1 MAIQIK
7 ICGMK
12 FPENIS
18 EIASLQPDFLGFIF
32 YDKSP
37 RNFENTIP
45 AIDKSIQ
52 KVGVFVNASLDEIQE
67 KVKQYELDFVQLHG
81 DESPDFCQ
89 LLLQNKF
96 KVIKAFSI
104 DNQFNFSKLENYF
117 NYCDYFLFDTK
128 GTNYGGNGI
137 TFDWSVLENYHLD
150 KPYFLSGGIGTE
162 NIEEVKSFL
171 TSTSAKNCIAIDC
184 NSKLEVSPG
193 LKSTETTKQ
202 LINAFKE

>member
-32 YDKSP
+32 YGKSP
-37 RNFENTIP
+37 RNFKNTIP
-45 AIDKSIQ
+45 VIDKSIQ
-52 KVGVFVNASLDEIQE
+52 KVGVFVNASLDEIL
-67 KVKQYELDFVQLHG
+67 KKANQYDLHFIQLHG
-81 DESPDFCQ
+81 DESPELCHSLQ
-89 LLLQNKF
+89 QNKF

-104 DNQFNFSKLENYF
+104 DNQFNFNTLNKYN

-128 GTNYGGNGI
+128 GNNYGGNGI
-137 TFDWSVLENYHLD
+137 TFDWSVLENYNLD

-162 NIEEVKSFL
+162 NIEEVKIFL
-171 TSTSAKNCIAIDC
+171 VKDYSKNCIAIDC

-193 LKSTETTKQ
+193 LKSTEKTKQ

>member
-12 FPENIS
+12 FPENIN
-18 EIASLQPDFLGFIF
+18 EIASLQPNYMGFIF
-32 YDKSP
+32 YEKSL
-37 RNFENTIP
+37 RNFENNIP
-45 AIDKSIQ
+45 SLPESIQ
-52 KVGVFVNASLDEIQE
+52 KVGVFVNASLEFILE
-67 KVKQYELDFVQLHG
+67 KASQYELDLIQLHG
-81 DESPDFCQ
+81 DESPEFCH
-89 LLLQNKF
+89 LLQQNKF

-104 DNQFNFSKLENYF
+104 DNQFNFNTLNKYNNYCNYF
-117 NYCDYFLFDTK
+117 IFDTK

-137 TFDWSVLENYHLD
+137 TFDWSVLENYKLN
-150 KPYFLSGGIGTE
+150 KPYFLSGGIGIE

-171 TSTSAKNCIAIDC
+171 TRDYSKNCIAIDC

-193 LKSTETTKQ
+193 LKSTEKTKQ